1 VTLVELIERTN
12 RAAEAEARGA
22 GGEAKPELPP
32 LVTVLVGSE
41 RVLVERAVK
50 ALRRFVVGD
59 GPSGFNDDLF
69 QGQGLSAQSVISAS
83 RTLPMMA
90 SRRLVLV
97 RNLDAMAAA
106 ELEALGA
113 YLQKPSPE
121 TFLVLVGEKLDG
133 RGKLA
138 KIAREIG
145 AWFEAEPPRQHEIA
159 QIAEREARARGHRL
173 SAQAAEALSD
183 AIGPDLSALDD
194 ALERLSLFVG
204 AGQAIELDHVDRCI
218 AHARIE
224 SVWSLVDAVGNRDGK
239 KALTAAAS
247 LLGDREPPLKILA
260 LVARQL
266 RSVAKMR
273 DALKSGL
280 GPQEAAQKAGVPPF
294 KARDM
299 AQSAKR
305 FDDQKLTRAFA
316 LVAEADLALKGSKV
330 PGPRVLER
338 TLLALCR

>member
-1 VTLVELIERTN
+1 MVWPVTLEELIER
-12 RAAEAEARGA
+12 AARGA
-22 GGEAKPELPP
+22 RGEATEVP
-32 LVTVLVGSE
+32 TVCVIVGSE
-41 RVLVERAVK
+41 RVRIERAVS
-50 ALRRFVVGD
+50 ALRAFVGRD
-59 GPSGFNDDLF
+59 GVPGFNDDLF
-69 QGQGLSAQSVISAS
+69 QGQGLAAQTLIGAA

-90 SRRLVLV
+90 SRRLILV
-97 RNLDAMAAA
+97 RNLDAMPAA
-106 ELEALGA
+106 ELEALGP

-121 TFLVLVGEKLDG
+121 TTLVMIGEKIDG
-133 RGKLA
+133 RSKFAKLA
-138 KIAREIG
+138 REAG
-145 AWFEAEPPRQHEIA
+145 AWFEAEPPRQQEMA
-159 QIAEREARARGHRL
+159 QIADREARARGHRL
-173 SAQAAEALSD
+173 SPDAAEALAD
-183 AIGPDLSALDD
+183 ALGADLSALDD

-204 AGQAIELDHVDRCI
+204 AGQAIELDAVERCV

-224 SVWSLVDAVGNRDGK
+224 SIWSLVDAVSTRDGK

-273 DALKSGL
+273 DALKTGL

-299 AQSAKR
+299 AQSARR
-305 FDDQKLTRAFA
+305 FDDATLARAFG
-316 LVAEADLALKGSKV
+316 LIAEADLALKGSKV

-338 TLLALCR
+338 TLLALCH

>member
-1 VTLVELIERTN
+1 VTLHDLIAHAT
-12 RAAEAEARGA
+12 RAAQGDVAEAEQVPA
-22 GGEAKPELPP
+22 
-32 LVTVLVGSE
+32 VCVIVGSE
-41 RVLVERAVK
+41 RVMLERAVS
-50 ALRRFVVGD
+50 ALRAFVIGE
-59 GPSGFNDDLF
+59 GPGGFNDDLF
-69 QGQGLSAQSVISAS
+69 QGQGLSAQRVIAAA

-90 SRRLVLV
+90 ARRLVLV
-97 RNLDAMAAA
+97 RNLDAMPAS
-106 ELEALGA
+106 ELEALGS
-113 YLQKPSPE
+113 YVQKPCPE
-121 TFLVLVGEKLDG
+121 TVLVMVGEKLDG
-133 RGKLA
+133 RSKFA
-138 KIAREIG
+138 KQARDAG
-145 AWFEAEPPRQHEIA
+145 AWFEAEPPKQHEMA
-159 QIAEREARARGHRL
+159 QIAEREARARGHRI
-173 SAQAAEALSD
+173 SAQAAEGLADAL
-183 AIGPDLSALDD
+183 GPDLSALDD

-204 AGQAIELDHVDRCI
+204 AGQPIELEHVDGCV

-224 SVWSLVDAVGNRDGK
+224 SIWSLVDAVSNRDEK
-239 KALTAAAS
+239 RALTAAAS

-299 AQSAKR
+299 ASSAKR
-305 FDDQKLTRAFA
+305 FDDAKLTRAFA

>member
-1 VTLVELIERTN
+1 MGLVTLAELISRAN
-12 RAAEAEARGA
+12 KAAEGDAES
-22 GGEAKPELPP
+22 AKQIPP
-32 LVTVLVGSE
+32 VCVIVGSE
-41 RVLVERAVK
+41 RVMAERAVS
-50 ALRRFVVGD
+50 ALRAFVVGE

-69 QGQGLSAQSVISAS
+69 QGQGLSAQTVMAAS

-97 RNLDAMAAA
+97 RNLDAMAAS
-106 ELEALGA
+106 ELENLVA

-121 TFLVLVGEKLDG
+121 TTLVMVGEKLDG
-133 RGKLA
+133 RGKFA
-138 KIAREIG
+138 KQARDAS
-145 AWFEAEPPRQHEIA
+145 AWFEAEPPKQHEMA
-159 QIAEREARARGHRL
+159 QIAQREARARGH
-173 SAQAAEALSD
+173 QITPEAAEAL
-183 AIGPDLSALDD
+183 AEALGPDLSALDD

-204 AGQAIELDHVDRCI
+204 AGQGIALDHVDRCV
-218 AHARIE
+218 AQARTE
-224 SVWSLVDAVGNRDGK
+224 SVWSLVDAVSSRDEK
-239 KALTAAAS
+239 KALAAAAS

-266 RSVAKMR
+266 RSLAKMR

-299 AQSAKR
+299 AASAKR
-305 FDDQKLTRAFA
+305 FDDAKLTRAFA
-316 LVAEADLALKGSKV
+316 LVAAADLALKGSKV

-338 TLLALCR
+338 TLLALCH